1 MGKNLDIIMLFDF
14 YRGLLTDRQADA
26 IDLYYNEDLSL
37 AEISEILSVT
47 RQGVRDLIKRAE
59 GIILDAEQKLGTV
72 ERYCKEREQLKQAK
86 DIADELL
93 KALPQG
99 ELHERARQLK
109 ALLCGIEE

>member
-14 YRGLLTDRQADA
+14 YHGLLTDRQAEV

-59 GIILDAEQKLGTV
+59 GIMLDAEQRLGTV
-72 ERYCKEREQLKQAK
+72 KRYRKEREQLKQAK
-86 DIADELL
+86 DTADKLL

-99 ELHERARQLK
+99 ELHEHAQQLK
-109 ALLCGIEE
+109 DLLYGIEE